1 MKDIGISNYI
11 LIIFFFIALIVVI
24 LKSMLHLIFT
34 IDIKNKDLCIKVY
47 IKYMFNLINIEKQLY
62 PSTNKKNRRKAKDK
76 NLVEKSKIK
85 TKLFFSNL
93 LSILRLLD
101 KIKIHEVYSKVNY
114 GSEVF
119 TFTSFIYILINTI
132 YGNIANIVHT
142 DKLYL
147 VVNPDYTKNFIR
159 ASIRVHAV
167 PKVKDLI
174 KVGIAFIK
182 IYNKNKEATKHESD
196 KFNTKSYGNNS

>member
-1 MKDIGISNYI
+1 MKYIGISNYI
-11 LIIFFFIALIVVI
+11 LIIFFLVVLITAI
-24 LKSMLHLIFT
+24 LKSMIHLIFT
-34 IDIKNKDLCIKVY
+34 VDIENKDLCVKLY
-47 IKYMFNLINIEKQLY
+47 IKYMFNLVNIEKQLY
-62 PSTNKKNRRKAKDK
+62 PQTNEKNRRKAKDK
-76 NLVEKSKIK
+76 NSVKKSKIK
-85 TKLFFSNL
+85 TKLFFSDI
-93 LSILRLLD
+93 LSVLRLLD

-119 TFTSFIYILINTI
+119 TFTSFLYILINTI
-132 YGNIANIVHT
+132 YGNIANIVNT

-147 VVNPDYTKNFIR
+147 AVNPDYTKKFIR

-182 IYNKNKEATKHESD
+182 IYNKNKEASKHESD
-196 KFNTKSYGNNS
+196 KFNTKSYGDNS